1 MKKIGKNKKISILL
15 GLIAILNYSNYTFAS
30 VGAVIQNVDPAGT
43 GPGQWP
49 TPRFESA
56 KKADNST
63 CADAEYDKLTGL
75 MWAKDG
81 NAAGAKNWTDAKT
94 YANTLNLCGYNDW
107 RLPTINELA
116 SLVNYSD
123 KDSPSHWL
131 NSNGFNNIQLGP
143 YWSSSDYSLSGGYAC
158 GVNMNFGYVGNSSQ
172 KFNNSVLPVRGPN

>member
-43 GPGQWP
+43 GPGKWP
-49 TPRFESA
+49 APRFESA

-81 NAAGAKNWTDAKT
+81 NAAGPKIWTDAKT

-123 KDSPSHWL
+123 TASPLHWL
-131 NSNGFNNIQLGP
+131 NSNGFNNIQPGY
-143 YWSSSDYSLSGGYAC
+143 YWSSNVYSLSGGIAWF
-158 GVNMNFGYVGNSSQ
+158 VNMGSGSVLNGSQ
-172 KFNNSVLPVRGPN
+172 ASNNYVLPVRGPN